1 MASAGPWSL
10 LAAAVLAGTVALHDV
25 PAVVTAEDRSAAERI
40 VAEAG
45 YVGAMRLQSSSPEFE
60 VQIST
65 IVAVQDAVLKATPKN
80 SGIALDRGRELKD
93 LYELRQGLCFDRS
106 RAMEKILSSLG
117 YATRHASIYST
128 AERSALLA
136 LLTPDNPSHA
146 VTEVLTAKGWMV
158 IESNFRWIG
167 LDASRRPVSLAGLK
181 ALSDRAGPWAGE
193 SRKPIN
199 GIFLND
205 FVFVRG
211 LYSRHGRFFPPYTPI
226 PDVSLAGLMENF
238 AD

>member
-1 MASAGPWSL
+1 MSL
-10 LAAAVLAGTVALHDV
+10 IDTGSLIAAAALAALVGWHDV
-25 PAVVTAEDRSAAERI
+25 PTVVTAEDRSYAERMLL
-40 VAEAG
+40 EAG
-45 YVGAMRLQSSSPEFE
+45 YTGAAALVPAPSDFE
-60 VQIST
+60 SQVRT
-65 IVAVQDAVLKATPKN
+65 IAAVQDAVLKATPKN
-80 SGIALDRGRELKD
+80 TGIALDRGRELKD

-128 AERSALLA
+128 AERSGVLA
-136 LLTPDNPSHA
+136 LLTPENPSHA

-167 LDASRRPVSLAGLK
+167 LDADRNPVSLAGLK
-181 ALSDRAGPWAGE
+181 RMADRAGPWASDSG
-193 SRKPIN
+193 RPIN
-199 GIFLND
+199 GIFLGS

-226 PDVSLAGLMENF
+226 PDVSLAGLLENF
-238 AD
+238 GD